1 MGKRTRS
8 ASKRATRPT
17 YEQLEAANAD
27 EVAQQTNERL
37 KAEVKAEHDAV
48 AEDDGAG
55 VDEITAEAKRKR
67 MAATKD
73 WRWLL
78 WDSAFATE
86 YLHQKLGA
94 GWAAVLKEACCVR
107 KDAEKDKVNRL
118 REEGDSG
125 PLRLWPKRKYGVRHD
140 FKDMVV
146 TVPLLEWCVRRK
158 YKPDVMTFQAV
169 ARGGNMDAIRWLRE
183 HKCPWYEE
191 YGPNARINACR
202 GAAEGGHLNVLTWL
216 RNEGCP
222 WNEWTCEGAAE
233 GGYLD
238 VLKYAHENGCP
249 WDERTCRKAAEG
261 GHLDMLKYAHENGCP
276 WGAMT
281 CASAAIEGRLDVLK
295 YAHENGCPWDKLTC
309 WIAAAR
315 GHFDVLKYA
324 RANGCPWSKR
334 DCRHRASDNGHAH
347 VVAWIDAQPA

>member
-1 MGKRTRS
+1 MS
-8 ASKRATRPT
+8 
-17 YEQLEAANAD
+17 
-27 EVAQQTNERL
+27 
-37 KAEVKAEHDAV
+37 
-48 AEDDGAG
+48 
-55 VDEITAEAKRKR
+55 AKRKR
-67 MAATKD
+67 EAAIKD
-73 WRWLL
+73 WKWLL

-94 GWAAVLKEACCVR
+94 GWTAVLKEACCVN
-107 KDAEKDKVNRL
+107 KDKDKDKVNRL

-125 PLRLWPKRKYGVRHD
+125 PLRLWPRIVNRYGSNVTKP
-140 FKDMVV
+140 FPDMVV
-146 TVPLLEWCVRRK
+146 TVPFLEWCVRRK
-158 YKPDVMTFQAV
+158 YKPSARTFEAT

-249 WDERTCRKAAEG
+249 WDESTCVGAARGGHLNVLKYLHRNGCPWHGSTCSCAAAG
-261 GHLDMLKYAHENGCP
+261 GHLDVLKYAHENGCA
-276 WGAMT
+276 WDEWTCEEAAM
-281 CASAAIEGRLDVLK
+281 GGHLDVLK
-295 YAHENGCPWDKLTC
+295 YAHENGCPWKGQHCLYLARRNGRQAVAK
-309 WIAAAR
+309 WIAAQMSR
-315 GHFDVLKYA
+315 RPPPTNL
-324 RANGCPWSKR
+324 RLS
-334 DCRHRASDNGHAH
+334 
-347 VVAWIDAQPA
+347 